1 MRRHVRQAIAAAS
14 LMSSTQAAQ
23 QHRTSTPGAG
33 SSLPLRLLV
42 GPCPP
47 VTPLSSRPL
56 PGVADW
62 GPSAG
67 AHTLSGTAGA
77 AKLCGSAASARA
89 AAAAAAGLSLLQRGE
104 PAVAL
109 VGEPGH
115 GPAAGAGIAA
125 DADAD
130 ADGDAAGRV
139 WLLGSAGGGLVR
151 MTGITRPGGSWPLLT
166 PWGASLLCRWGR
178 GEPSSRRLVRR
189 RQASVALTATYTA
202 ARDRRAGEKQRQS
215 ANAAAAATGCHCSCQ
230 SCVHVLDLNTWTAL
244 ALQAASTAQ
253 WRHEQIGKA
262 APNTGRQ
269 ARAVERWSNRLTHEG
284 ARGHRARHQGRH
296 K

>member
-1 MRRHVRQAIAAAS
+1 MRRHVWQAKAAAS
-14 LMSSTQAAQ
+14 LMLSTHAAQ

-33 SSLPLRLLV
+33 PSLPLLLLV
-42 GPCPP
+42 GPRRP
-47 VTPLSSRPL
+47 VTPLPSRPL

-77 AKLCGSAASARA
+77 ARLCGSAASARA
-89 AAAAAAGLSLLQRGE
+89 AAAPAAGCSLLQRGE

-109 VGEPGH
+109 VGEPGP
-115 GPAAGAGIAA
+115 GPAAGADIA
-125 DADAD
+125 AD

-166 PWGASLLCRWGR
+166 PRGASLPCRWGR
-178 GEPSSRRLVRR
+178 GEPSSRRVVRR

-244 ALQAASTAQ
+244 ALQTASTAQ

-269 ARAVERWSNRLTHEG
+269 ARAVERWSSRLTHEG